1 MVFALIVFL
10 LIVVF
15 LAFFIGF
22 NLDNVCTIW
31 LFKLFEN
38 VPVSV
43 LVFLSFAAG
52 IVCSLIFILIGKF
65 RNTFK
70 SEVTGSD
77 EAVEAKA
84 EQIKRKKEK
93 AEEKKQKLEK
103 KREKQ
108 SEIKSEKES
117 QNAEKTNVPVSS
129 DSERDLNSKVK
140 SDE

>member
-93 AEEKKQKLEK
+93 AEEKK
-103 KREKQ
+103 REKQ

-129 DSERDLNSKVK
+129 DSEQDLNSKVK